1 MTKSTTKYEN
11 AVLYLCDKLGGTIQG
26 KKKLA
31 KLLYYVDFDR
41 FEYKESMSTVT
52 GDTYKSWKMGP
63 VPEKYMEVVAT
74 LEKKNMLKRSTSGGS
89 DGYRPAEVFTAVT
102 KPDVSVFD
110 NDDIAILDRVV
121 KNYGNL
127 DGKKLEILTHQEAP
141 YIATEPDHEIAYEL
155 AFYRETDFSDVLANA
170 RRVR

>member
-11 AVLYLCDKLGGTIQG
+11 AVLYLCEKLGGTIKG

-41 FEYKESMSTVT
+41 YEYKESMQTVT

-63 VPEKYMEVVAT
+63 VPQGYMSVVT
-74 LEKKNMLKRSTSGGS
+74 KLENDGKLAHHAEGG
-89 DGYRPAEVFTAVT
+89 DNGYAPTEVFTSTSA
-102 KPDVSVFD
+102 PDMTVFD
-110 NDDIAILDRVV
+110 ADDIAIMDHVV
-121 KNYGNL
+121 KNYGGL

-141 YIATEPDHEIAYEL
+141 YIATEPDHEISYEL

-170 RRVR
+170 R